1 MVGKATCVSSGG
13 AGYNYA
19 LGKDKAEI
27 LEKNGIIAENG
38 NELQDEFK
46 IYQEQNSRCKNNNI
60 NIIISPSPE
69 DVKNLD
75 NEQLRGIT
83 KDFMKKME
91 LDKHQYVAVKHT
103 PPNGRV
109 HVHVYCNRI
118 DGNSKAYKDNFI
130 GKKAQR
136 IAQEIAE
143 ERGLV
148 NVKGIQKN
156 QQILDKENLKEIRQ
170 QIFNKHNEV
179 IRIGKPKN
187 FKEYIEQ
194 MKLKDVEVTPTITK
208 QNKIQGFRVKHQ
220 GFDLKATQVHKNMS
234 LSRTGLKTEIP
245 KLKNVAKK
253 KPLSKDLDVGVGTS
267 KLGVSVTKKI
277 IKKTISKGL
286 NY

>member
-13 AGYNYA
+13 DGYNYA
-19 LGKDKAEI
+19 LGKDEAEV

-38 NELQDEFK
+38 SELHDEFK

-69 DVKNLD
+69 DISKLN
-75 NEQLRGIT
+75 NEELRAIT

-109 HVHVYCNRI
+109 HVHIYCNRI
-118 DGNSKAYKDNFI
+118 NEEGKAYSSSYI
-130 GKKAQR
+130 GKKTQR
-136 IAQEIAE
+136 MVQEIIQ

-148 NVKGIQKN
+148 NPKEIHSN

-170 QIFNKHNEV
+170 QIYNKHNEV
-179 IRIGKPKN
+179 MQIGKPRN
-187 FKEYIEQ
+187 FNEYIEQ
-194 MKLKDVEVTPTITK
+194 MKLKDVEVVPSITK

-234 LSRTGLKTEIP
+234 LSRTGLKTDTP
-245 KLKNVAKK
+245 KLKNISKI
-253 KPLSKDLDVGVGTS
+253 KPMSKDLDVGVS
-267 KLGVSVTKKI
+267 AINLGANVAKKI
-277 IKKTISKGL
+277 IRKTISKGL
-286 NY
+286 GY